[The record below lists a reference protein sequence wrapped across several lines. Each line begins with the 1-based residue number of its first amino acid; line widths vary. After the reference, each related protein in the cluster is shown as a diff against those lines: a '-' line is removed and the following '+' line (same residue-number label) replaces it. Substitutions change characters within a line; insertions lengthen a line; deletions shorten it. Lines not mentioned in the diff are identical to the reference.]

1 MKKILEDLELND
13 LHSLYS
19 VVNEICGEYSRMTD
33 GYSLAT
39 GDNKFESIPEEVRSM
54 IEDRQRFVS
63 YKLKLKNALIN
74 KINIEMEKY
83 E

>member
-1 MKKILEDLELND
+1 MKKKLEDLGLDE

-19 VVNEICGEYSRMTD
+19 VVNEICSEYSRMTD

-39 GDNKFESIPEEVRSM
+39 GDNKFENIPEEVRGM
-54 IEDRQRFVS
+54 IKDRQRFVS
-63 YKLKLKNALIN
+63 YKLRLKNALIN
-74 KINIEMEKY
+74 KINDEMEKY